1 MISLARQST
10 RSGRRTDWQRW
21 LNGDTAV
28 AFVTARSR
36 LGEGFGNSGVA
47 HSSDLQTSLTR
58 QSPDLLANPPDRSLF
73 GCITAEFS
81 IDGFAPRSEEHTS
94 ELQSRGHLVCRL

>member
-21 LNGDTAV
+21 LNGDTV
-28 AFVTARSR
+28 SAFVTARSR
-36 LGEGFGNSGVA
+36 FGEGFGNSGVA
-47 HSSDLQTSLTR
+47 HSSDLQTSLAR

-73 GCITAEFS
+73 GCITAEFPTTDLLCKS
-81 IDGFAPRSEEHTS
+81 APCPAIESTHS
-94 ELQSRGHLVCRL
+94 